1 MTTEKDTEVQI
12 TVRGRGKTHRAWQ
25 HSRYGLMIACSCP
38 GSQNGTLEKAV
49 RKVADGWELANCGN

>member
-1 MTTEKDTEVQI
+1 MSNQPDTQVKVA
-12 TVRGRGKTHRAWQ
+12 VRGRGKVHRAWQ

-38 GSQNGTLEKAV
+38 GSQSGSLEKAV